1 MMGSAP
7 PLRIRWIGG
16 VSGAWFYLDRAGP
29 GGLGGWIA
37 PDKPLELMWIEVQCG
52 LIRIRAPLTLDSER
66 LAGRRLYR
74 FNVNLPLSWPA
85 HVKLAAADKTLSLF
99 VFARRKGAPIVLP
112 APPVPWRTSE
122 RSIASCARA
131 LVVLAPIDWSFRRQR
146 SQQLTLALSKHYEA
160 TYYLGPASLRLKG
173 APVEAEERIVLPL
186 LGSAPDLD
194 FAKRRFSAEEACA
207 CSEGL
212 SALLGNASVDV
223 VVQFPSWRDVA
234 TRLKRARIVYDCI
247 DDHARLPHVTTP
259 LEGYERALAQEAE
272 LSLATSEALERRLT
286 MLGARNVLRSPNAG
300 VAPNP
305 DAWPHYRDAAIV
317 YLGAIEE
324 WFDFTLLEAA
334 AQAVPEA
341 EVRVIGACNAAL
353 PRGLSRRIRFM
364 GEMDHASAMRALSHA
379 RVGIIPFRRS
389 ALIDA
394 VDPVKAYEYLAA
406 GLPVVMTPMGA
417 GHVTDAPGV
426 SVANDAPSFRAS
438 VARAYG
444 ETQPTDRDA
453 LAAWARR
460 ETWDARAAA
469 ILARLRG

>member
-1 MMGSAP
+1 
-7 PLRIRWIGG
+7 
-16 VSGAWFYLDRAGP
+16 
-29 GGLGGWIA
+29 
-37 PDKPLELMWIEVQCG
+37 
-52 LIRIRAPLTLDSER
+52 
-66 LAGRRLYR
+66 
-74 FNVNLPLSWPA
+74 
-85 HVKLAAADKTLSLF
+85 
-99 VFARRKGAPIVLP
+99 
-112 APPVPWRTSE
+112 
-122 RSIASCARA
+122 
-131 LVVLAPIDWSFRRQR
+131 
-146 SQQLTLALSKHYEA
+146 
-160 TYYLGPASLRLKG
+160 
-173 APVEAEERIVLPL
+173 
-186 LGSAPDLD
+186 
-194 FAKRRFSAEEACA
+194 
-207 CSEGL
+207 
-212 SALLGNASVDV
+212 VDV

-259 LEGYERALAQEAE
+259 LEGDERALAQEAE

-334 AQAVPEA
+334 AQAVREA
-341 EVRVIGACNAAL
+341 EVRVIGACNVAL

-394 VDPVKAYEYLAA
+394 VDPVKAYEYLGA

-417 GHVTDAPGV
+417 GHLSDVPGV
-426 SVANDAPSFRAS
+426 SVAHHAASFRAA

-453 LAAWARR
+453 FAAWAQR

-469 ILARLRG
+469 IVARLRD